1 MSKRKLT
8 TQQQR
13 RIAAIRADRLER
25 VTTRQIQLEDE
36 SLGAPQPG
44 VVIAHY
50 GQTLDVETT
59 DGTIYRCFARQNIGS
74 LVTGDRVVWCP
85 ITTSES
91 DTGVI
96 TACEVRHSVLQR
108 PAPHKQMKTIAANI
122 ERIFV
127 VTAIEPEPV
136 PYFID
141 KYLVAAE
148 HYNIAATIVIN
159 KVDLDVHSTV
169 VTKLRQLYEG
179 IGYQVICCSAKQHN
193 GLDALITLLQDKVSI
208 FLGQSGVGKSS
219 LLNAL
224 VGYDVAKVGDISL
237 ANQKGR
243 HTTTTAQLYHLP
255 CAGDIIDSPGIREY
269 SLQHLAQNDIA
280 QGFVELRDYL
290 GHCQFRDCSHR
301 HEPGCAILA
310 AAEAKKINCNRLQS
324 YWRICDNDLI

>member
-13 RIAAIRADRLER
+13 RIAAIQADRLGR
-25 VTTRQIQLEDE
+25 VAAKQAKLEDE
-36 SLGAPQPG
+36 NLGAVQPG

-50 GQTLDVETT
+50 GQTLDVEAA
-59 DGTIYRCFARQNIGS
+59 DGTIYRCFSRQNLGA
-74 LVTGDRVVWCP
+74 LVTGDQVVWCP
-85 ITTSES
+85 ITTSQANE
-91 DTGVI
+91 GVI
-96 TACEVRHSVLQR
+96 TACQERHSVLQR

-122 ERIFV
+122 DHIFV
-127 VTAIEPEPV
+127 VAAIEPEPV

-148 HYNIAATIVIN
+148 HYGIPATIVIN
-159 KVDLDVHSTV
+159 KVDLDGKNLAVA
-169 VTKLRQLYEG
+169 KLKQLYEG

-193 GLDALITLLQDKVSI
+193 GLDTLIALLQDKASI

-224 VGYDVAKVGDISL
+224 VGYDVAKVGEISQ

-255 CAGDIIDSPGIREY
+255 TGGDIIDSPGIREY
-269 SLQHLAQNDIA
+269 SLQHLSQDNIT
-280 QGFVELRDYL
+280 QGFIELHDYL
-290 GHCQFRDCSHR
+290 GQCQFRDCSHR

-310 AAEAKKINCNRLQS
+310 AAEAGKIDCDRLQS
-324 YWRICDNDLI
+324 YWRICDNDL